1 MFVLRSR
8 PAQALKEK
16 KRENVK
22 DKCTCLWGSNMAK
35 VQTKPLSTRRSE
47 NGRTSGKAESAA
59 AMMTMRDEGVVST
72 ALTDTLRRRQMYS
85 R

>member
-8 PAQALKEK
+8 PAQAQR
-16 KRENVK
+16 KRE
-22 DKCTCLWGSNMAK
+22 CTRQ
-35 VQTKPLSTRRSE
+35 VYLSFGGQIWQKSKLNLYPRRRRRD
-47 NGRTSGKAESAA
+47 GRRRHQLA

>member
-8 PAQALKEK
+8 PAQAQRK
-16 KRENVK
+16 KRMYKTSV
-22 DKCTCLWGSNMAK
+22 LVVWGSNMAK
-35 VQTKPLSTRRSE
+35 VQAKPLSTVAAK
-47 NGRTSGKAESAA
+47 GRAAAATRHQLA
-59 AMMTMRDEGVVST
+59 AMMTMRDEGIVST